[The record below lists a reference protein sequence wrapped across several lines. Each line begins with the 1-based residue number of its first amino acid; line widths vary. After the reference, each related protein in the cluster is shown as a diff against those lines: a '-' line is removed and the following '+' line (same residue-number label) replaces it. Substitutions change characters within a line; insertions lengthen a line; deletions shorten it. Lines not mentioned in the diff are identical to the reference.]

1 MQYSSSSPEH
11 FAAKGWA
18 RSGQDAKLLA
28 WVESVRDL
36 SQTIYKSPANAHW
49 WRHDK
54 TWFVGVNVLPND
66 VFGKVP
72 QGLALGHNIQ
82 RWLRQCLQLQNTHRF
97 AFEQGQ
103 LSVIGPSY
111 PQQDKNETRLV
122 HNFRRLRDAAH
133 VDGLL
138 PVGIHRRR
146 MPQEFH
152 QFILGIPLQLTPRH
166 AGTTVV
172 WEGSHTIIQEALTK
186 ALKGIAPHQW
196 PHTDVTEIYQQARQ
210 QVLACCKRVEIHTPP
225 GEAYLIHRLAVHGVA
240 PWHAQP
246 EDKGKLRPVVFFRP
260 EYTHTQEW
268 LTKF

>member
-1 MQYSSSSPEH
+1 M
-11 FAAKGWA
+11 
-18 RSGQDAKLLA
+18 
-28 WVESVRDL
+28 
-36 SQTIYKSPANAHW
+36 
-49 WRHDK
+49 
-54 TWFVGVNVLPND
+54 
-66 VFGKVP
+66 
-72 QGLALGHNIQ
+72 
-82 RWLRQCLQLQNTHRF
+82 
-97 AFEQGQ
+97 
-103 LSVIGPSY
+103 
-111 PQQDKNETRLV
+111 

-152 QFILGIPLQLTPRH
+152 QFILGIPLQLRPRH

-196 PHTDVTEIYQQARQ
+196 PHTDVTEIYQHARQ

-240 PWHAQP
+240 PWHARP

-260 EYTHTQEW
+260 EYTHPKEW